1 MHNNKIKKLSA
12 IIIANLAM
20 LPLIPAT
27 SYAQQVMENV
37 EAPNNSNLQ
46 SNADVERVIVTGS
59 RQPKA
64 ANKIPGAISI
74 ISQEEVIRNLSI
86 TSDATSLLTRTV
98 PGYSESTQQMSHSGE
113 TLRGRAALRLFDG
126 VPQGSP
132 LREGNRSGIF
142 TDMGIIQRVEVIN
155 GPSASEGVGAA
166 GGIINYISRT
176 PTVKGTEVTLSS
188 QYRTQFEDDSESWRL
203 GFNVAHLED
212 NYDLLLAASFADTGI
227 GYDADGRRV
236 GLSTSGSAM
245 DSESDNLFLKV
256 GTNFGN
262 EDEQRLEFSLSQFNI
277 SGQGNYILVDGDR
290 ETGLSSTSEPGR
302 PLGARAS
309 FNDFSQQSITY
320 THDDLFGG
328 SLWLQVYRADQAMR
342 YEAEN
347 SIDKQDP
354 LIAPIALGE
363 DGLPIDDFPLI
374 DQSEIHSD
382 KEGFR
387 SSWTRLD
394 ALGVEDLE
402 LQVGLDVVKDTAQQT
417 LALTNRVWVPP
428 MEYTSKT
435 PFFQLSYDLGD
446 VTITGGVRREDG
458 ELHVDDYTTTW
469 YRDRREVT
477 GGTLDYQETLT
488 NLGAIWRV
496 NSQLS
501 VFLSASEGFTLP
513 NVGIP
518 LRNISCNNDTSE
530 SGVPFGGTQ
539 PDGCPNDDAISVDG
553 ILDLQPIVVENKEI
567 GFNWTG
573 ERLSVGASY
582 YQSDSE
588 FGVSLRVDPETEDY
602 IMLRRPTEIEGYEMS
617 VNYKVTD
624 TIGVNAM
631 YSHTEG
637 KTRTGDT
644 GPLDRE
650 MGVRDVGPDKMVLS
664 VDWQVSDVAKVVL
677 GARTV
682 LDNDINEGQA
692 GEEHIDGYTLFDL
705 NANYQMDNS
714 TFSLGI
720 DNLLDKS
727 YFLSHSQVDQW
738 RNYFKGQ
745 GRILSVGYT
754 MKF

>member
-1 MHNNKIKKLSA
+1 MHNKKMKKLSA
-12 IIIANLAM
+12 IIIANMAM
-20 LPLIPAT
+20 LPLLPAT
-27 SYAQQVMENV
+27 SFAQQAVDEQ
-37 EAPNNSNLQ
+37 Q
-46 SNADVERVIVTGS
+46 SKADVEKIIVTGS

-64 ANKIPGAISI
+64 ANKIPGAINV
-74 ISQEEVIRNLSI
+74 ISREEVSRNIAL

-98 PGYSESTQQMSHSGE
+98 PGYSESTQQMSNSGE
-113 TLRGRAALRLFDG
+113 TLRGRVALRLFDG

-132 LREGNRSGIF
+132 LREGNRAGIF
-142 TDMGIIQRVEVIN
+142 TDMGIIERVEVIN

-176 PTVKGTEVTLSS
+176 PTQKGTEVTLSS

-212 NYDLLLAASFADTGI
+212 DYDLVLAASFAETGI
-227 GYDADGRRV
+227 GYDADGRRI
-236 GLSTSGSAM
+236 GLGTSGSAM
-245 DSESDNLFLKV
+245 DSESDNLFIKV
-256 GTNFGN
+256 GTNFGDQ
-262 EDEQRLEFSLSQFNI
+262 DEQRLELSLSRFNI
-277 SGQGNYILVDGDR
+277 AGQGNYILVDGDR

-309 FNDFSQQSITY
+309 FNDFSQQSLTY
-320 THDDLFGG
+320 TNDDFLGG
-328 SLWLQVYRADQAMR
+328 SFWVQYYRADQGMR

-354 LIAPIALGE
+354 LIAPIALDENGVP
-363 DGLPIDDFPLI
+363 LSDFPLI

-382 KEGFR
+382 KEGLR
-387 SSWTRLD
+387 SSWTKLD
-394 ALGVEDLE
+394 IFGVRDLE
-402 LQVGLDVVKDTAQQT
+402 LQVGLDVVTDTAQQL

-446 VTITGGVRREDG
+446 VTVTGGVRREDG
-458 ELHVDDYTTTW
+458 QLKVDDYTTTW
-469 YRDRREVT
+469 YRDRREVS

-496 NSQLS
+496 TDD
-501 VFLSASEGFTLP
+501 FSAYISTAKGFTLP

-518 LRNISCNNDTSE
+518 LRNISCSNDTSE
-530 SGVPFGGTQ
+530 GDVPFGGTQ
-539 PDGCPNDDAISVDG
+539 PDGCPDDDPISVDG
-553 ILDLQPIVVENKEI
+553 ILDLQPIVVQNKEI
-567 GFNWTG
+567 GFNWNG
-573 ERLSVGASY
+573 ERANFGASY
-582 YQSDSE
+582 YLSDSE

-602 IMLRRPTEIEGYEMS
+602 IMLRRPTEIKGYEMTAGF
-617 VNYKVTD
+617 KVTD
-624 TIGVNAM
+624 TIELSAM

-650 MGVRDVGPDKMVLS
+650 MGMRDVGPDKVVLTAN
-664 VDWQVSDVAKVVL
+664 WKFSDQGRVVL

-705 NANYQMDNS
+705 NANYQLDNA
-714 TFSLGI
+714 TFSVGI

-727 YFLSHSQVDQW
+727 YFLSHSQVEQW

-745 GRILSVGYT
+745 GRIVSLGYT
-754 MKF
+754 LKF